1 MSKAPIPRDIA
12 ASPAVERLQFVMAH
26 LRTGLRDLS
35 DADIASAFAMDKF
48 PVDQRR
54 EILTRLGEMVDGY
67 GMTGVRTPDATLD
80 RTVRRPYA
88 IAVLERA
95 GHVRRL
101 AVSIESR
108 PPHRI
113 RGIGMDEG
121 VPGLAARRS
130 TDDDAAALRQIE
142 LQTPIVSGDVRVV
155 YDRGEDYFAT
165 ERLMGDTCT
174 IVVEKDGVPV
184 GLNSVVNVPIAV
196 NGDVMLGE
204 YSYRLRILPEARGGR
219 RVNRLLGFTTLEM
232 YGWQSDE
239 VYAFVAAGNDT
250 VLSHDTR
257 ISQWSVRPERIVI
270 DTVGQSGPPGGR
282 PATAADCGRI
292 IDLLDRAHGHEELY
306 ITHTRASLTARLER
320 QRDLYSWQHLYL
332 GERAVVGVWPAGI
345 HVIRETPAGVE
356 NDVRALVL
364 DYGYE
369 PGAEDELAALVRAAC
384 ANLASAG
391 TTELTLFTGAQ
402 SSAYSRLAPLAKRVE
417 PYVLSLRAQ
426 EPEDLATRGVYVD
439 QLYF

>member
-1 MSKAPIPRDIA
+1 MSDAPLPPDIA
-12 ASPAVERLQFVMAH
+12 ANPAVERLQFVLAH

-35 DADIASAFAMDKF
+35 DADIGTAFAMDKF
-48 PVDQRR
+48 PLAQRR
-54 EILTRLGEMVDGY
+54 EILARLGEMVDGY
-67 GMTGVRTPDATLD
+67 GMTGVHTPNAMQG

-121 VPGLAARRS
+121 APGLAARRA
-130 TDDDAAALRQIE
+130 TDEDAAALRQIE

-232 YGWQSDE
+232 YGWQADE

-250 VLSHDTR
+250 VLAHDTR

-270 DTVGQSGPPGGR
+270 DTAGQSGPPAGR

-306 ITHTRASLTARLER
+306 IAHTGASLAARIER
-320 QRDLYSWQHLYL
+320 RPELYSWQHLRL
-332 GERAVVGVWPAGI
+332 GERAVVGVWSAGI
-345 HVIRETPAGVE
+345 NVIRETPAGIE

-369 PGAEDELAALVRAAC
+369 PGAEEELKALLRAAC
-384 ANLASAG
+384 VELAPSG
-391 TTELTLFTGAQ
+391 TTELALFTCPQ
-402 SSAYSRLAPLAKRVE
+402 SSAYSTLVTLAKRVE
-417 PYVLSLRAQ
+417 PYVLSLRVPPPA
-426 EPEDLATRGVYVD
+426 DLAERGIYVD